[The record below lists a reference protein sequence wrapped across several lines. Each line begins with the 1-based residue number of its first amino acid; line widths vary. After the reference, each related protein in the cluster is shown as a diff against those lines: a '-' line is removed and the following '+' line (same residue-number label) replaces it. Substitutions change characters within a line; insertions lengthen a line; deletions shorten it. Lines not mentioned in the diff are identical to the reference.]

1 MLSSLDVSQNGGW
14 ITLTHITKTEG
25 YRGTKH
31 SKHLEEITD
40 ITPRKLSV
48 YVFLR
53 TWKQN

>member
-1 MLSSLDVSQNGGW
+1 MVRCFTEWSR
-14 ITLTHITKTEG
+14 ITLTHISKAGG

-40 ITPRKLSV
+40 ITHRKLSV